1 MQILNFMK
9 GSWFP
14 AMWLSHDAYL
24 DALGLSNG
32 YVANGSFLHS
42 INSGFLDLDFL
53 QIFIIII
60 FEMCLSLSLYIITY
74 IVANILAD
82 YKWYH

>member
-1 MQILNFMK
+1 MK
-9 GSWFP
+9 RSWFP

-42 INSGFLDLDFL
+42 INLGFLGLDFL

-60 FEMCLSLSLYIITY
+60 LEMCLSLSLYIITY

-82 YKWYH
+82 Y